1 MHSPRERRTHNKVT
15 VLNSQA
21 VAGVLHFQGD
31 PLNTFSLANMLR
43 EKTSTMVYP
52 LSDQSMRWRLF
63 LAQAKKHWSWELGV
77 GGGWWVGSKL
87 TKMARLENLVQNDP

>member
-1 MHSPRERRTHNKVT
+1 MT

-87 TKMARLENLVQNDP
+87 TKMARLEYLVQNDP